1 MNWKR
6 NTLDNHRTL
15 HLNHRREVEVEV
27 IEGAAYVTQE
37 GDPKDYIVKSGESLQ
52 MGGRGLIVIEGFPHA
67 EVQICA

>member
-6 NTLDNHRTL
+6 NTLDNHSTL
-15 HLNHRREVEVEV
+15 PLNHRREVEVEV

-37 GDPKDYIVKSGESLQ
+37 GDPKDYIVKSGESLRIA
-52 MGGRGLIVIEGFPHA
+52 GRGLVVIEGFPHA